1 MHRRTLSRL
10 THQRPVGDH
19 SSAAAA
25 WERGD
30 SRPRR
35 VFRIPSLSTIV
46 VAALLAV
53 VPTLIYLVILNW
65 IDRYEKEPWTLL
77 IAGAVL
83 GGVVAPLISM
93 AILGLSGR
101 GFELTPS
108 FAPRPTGADP
118 FVALVEELVSGACLL
133 VLILYVRDELDD
145 IMDGLVYGAAIG
157 AGFGAGETFLYA
169 IGGVALPPQTLV
181 RLVVAGLD
189 HALYAA
195 VFGAALGAARFMPD
209 RLQRWAVSILGLATA
224 VLLHCLHD
232 ATPTIL
238 ARLLP
243 ATFGTPG
250 LLSQL
255 IAELIPFLGII
266 TLLVV
271 IVLAWRHEARVL
283 RVELLP
289 EVASGTITQQEFD
302 TVTSRSLKWRQGRQ
316 VYRARGLRGVQEL
329 RRLWATEGELAFE
342 KRRLLIRERRR
353 PNEASAD
360 QLRSQIATLREQIG
374 ETTPAGGGAA

>member
-1 MHRRTLSRL
+1 VGARRFSC
-10 THQRPVGDH
+10 PG
-19 SSAAAA
+19 
-25 WERGD
+25 
-30 SRPRR
+30 R

-46 VAALLAV
+46 VAAALAV
-53 VPTLIYLVILNW
+53 VPTLIYLVVLNW

-101 GFELTPS
+101 GFQLTPS

-133 VLILYVRDELDD
+133 VLILFVRDELDD
-145 IMDGLVYGAAIG
+145 VMDGLIYGAAIG

-169 IGGVALPPQTLV
+169 IGGVALPAQTLL
-181 RLVVAGLD
+181 RLVVSGLD
-189 HALYAA
+189 HALYTA
-195 VFGAALGAARFMPD
+195 VFGASLGAGRFMPN
-209 RLQRWAVSILGLATA
+209 RSQRWAVSILGLATA

-243 ATFGTPG
+243 SAFGTPG
-250 LLSQL
+250 FLSQL
-255 IAELIPFLGII
+255 IAELIPFLGIVTI
-266 TLLVV
+266 FVV
-271 IVLAWRHEARVL
+271 IVLAWGHEARVL

-289 EVASGTITQQEFD
+289 EVANGTITQREFE
-302 TVTSRSLKWRQGRQ
+302 TVTSRSLKWSQGRA
-316 VYRARGLRGVQEL
+316 VYRTHGMSGVQAL

-342 KRRLLIRERRR
+342 KRRLKIRERRR

-360 QLRSQIATLREQIG
+360 QLRSQIASLRERIG